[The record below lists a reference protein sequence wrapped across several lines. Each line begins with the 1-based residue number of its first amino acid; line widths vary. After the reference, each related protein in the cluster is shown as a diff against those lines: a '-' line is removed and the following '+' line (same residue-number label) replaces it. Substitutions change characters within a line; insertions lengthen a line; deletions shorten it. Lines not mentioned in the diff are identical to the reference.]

1 MSILFLKIFLS
12 TFFLTVIF
20 EKLGHTPHLLDH
32 PIKRSAHSYPIPSG
46 GGAVVVIV
54 FLVVA
59 TSLFLNDRIPVNE
72 YHALMGGS
80 LIAVLGFADD
90 VSSLSLWVRLPT
102 QFVAAFW
109 VVYSLGGVPSIDF
122 SFFQLSNSEILILL
136 GVLAL
141 IWLLNLYNFMDGA
154 DGLAGTELIF
164 VTSMSLVFAII
175 AGDNLVALISAILI
189 SSISGFPSVVILLI
203 SGLFIGRSGLGL
215 VEPLDLGQG
224 LETIVGLL
232 VCLVLFEGGLNL
244 KLPEGNIR
252 NTVLRISLIR
262 LFISLSAGIFI
273 AHWLAGLS
281 WPVAGVYSAIV
292 LATGP
297 TVVSPLVDQIKLVSP
312 LSEVLKAEGLVLE
325 PIGAVLALLLLEL
338 ILGDLHG
345 IKEVFIALMQRLGG
359 GVLIGISSGWLL
371 SEILKKIKNE
381 TSFGIELQV
390 TLGFIF
396 LVYGICEYILPES
409 GLPASVAAGFI
420 VGKREIIDKERLD
433 NLIGELA
440 QLAITVLFP
449 LLASDVSWGELSP
462 LGWGGIICVL
472 MLMIIV
478 RPISI
483 SLATM
488 GGELDVKQRVFLS
501 WLAPRGIV
509 TAAVASL
516 FSIRLE
522 QAGVLGAGRLQGLV
536 FLTILMTVGI
546 QGLTARPLANFL
558 NLIDKEI

>member
-1 MSILFLKIFLS
+1 M
-12 TFFLTVIF
+12 TP
-20 EKLGHTPHLLDH
+20 ERLGLLWG
-32 PIKRSAHSYPIPSG
+32 I
-46 GGAVVVIV
+46 
-54 FLVVA
+54 
-59 TSLFLNDRIPVNE
+59 T
-72 YHALMGGS
+72 
-80 LIAVLGFADD
+80 
-90 VSSLSLWVRLPT
+90 
-102 QFVAAFW
+102 
-109 VVYSLGGVPSIDF
+109 
-122 SFFQLSNSEILILL
+122 
-136 GVLAL
+136 
-141 IWLLNLYNFMDGA
+141 
-154 DGLAGTELIF
+154 
-164 VTSMSLVFAII
+164 VFAG
-175 AGDNLVALISAILI
+175 ACARLI
-189 SSISGFPSVVILLI
+189 SSVSGFPSVVILLI
-203 SGLFIGRSGLGL
+203 SGLFIGRSGFGL

-297 TVVSPLVDQIKLVSP
+297 TVVSPLVEQIKLVSP

-381 TSFGIELQV
+381 ASFGIELQV

>member
-1 MSILFLKIFLS
+1 M
-12 TFFLTVIF
+12 TP
-20 EKLGHTPHLLDH
+20 ERLGLLWG
-32 PIKRSAHSYPIPSG
+32 I
-46 GGAVVVIV
+46 
-54 FLVVA
+54 
-59 TSLFLNDRIPVNE
+59 T
-72 YHALMGGS
+72 
-80 LIAVLGFADD
+80 
-90 VSSLSLWVRLPT
+90 
-102 QFVAAFW
+102 
-109 VVYSLGGVPSIDF
+109 
-122 SFFQLSNSEILILL
+122 
-136 GVLAL
+136 
-141 IWLLNLYNFMDGA
+141 
-154 DGLAGTELIF
+154 
-164 VTSMSLVFAII
+164 VFAG
-175 AGDNLVALISAILI
+175 ACARLF
-189 SSISGFPSVVILLI
+189 SSFTGFPSVVILLL

-252 NTVLRISLIR
+252 NTVLKISLVR

-281 WPVAGVYSAIV
+281 WQVAGIYSAIV

-297 TVVSPLVDQIKLVSP
+297 TVVSPLVEQIKLASP
-312 LSEVLKAEGLVLE
+312 LSEVLKAEGLLLE

-338 ILGDLHG
+338 TLGDLRG
-345 IKEVFIALMQRLGG
+345 INDVFIALMQRLGG
-359 GVLIGISSGWLL
+359 GVLIGLSAGWLL

-381 TSFGIELQV
+381 ASFGIELQV

-396 LVYGICEYILPES
+396 LVYGICEYFLPES

-420 VGKREIIDKERLD
+420 VGKREVIDKERLD

-449 LLASDVSWGELSP
+449 LLAADVSWGELSP
-462 LGWGGIICVL
+462 LGWGGVVCVF
-472 MLMIIV
+472 MLMVIV

-483 SLATM
+483 WIATM
-488 GGELDVKQRVFLS
+488 GRDLNLKEKIFLS

-522 QAGVLGAGRLQGLV
+522 QAGILGAGRLQGLV

-546 QGLTARPLANFL
+546 QGLSAKPLVNRLKLGQKNNF
-558 NLIDKEI
+558 D

>member
-1 MSILFLKIFLS
+1 MTPERLGLLWGITVFAGACARLF
-12 TFFLTVIF
+12 
-20 EKLGHTPHLLDH
+20 
-32 PIKRSAHSYPIPSG
+32 
-46 GGAVVVIV
+46 
-54 FLVVA
+54 
-59 TSLFLNDRIPVNE
+59 
-72 YHALMGGS
+72 
-80 LIAVLGFADD
+80 
-90 VSSLSLWVRLPT
+90 SSLTGS
-102 QFVAAFW
+102 
-109 VVYSLGGVPSIDF
+109 
-122 SFFQLSNSEILILL
+122 
-136 GVLAL
+136 
-141 IWLLNLYNFMDGA
+141 
-154 DGLAGTELIF
+154 
-164 VTSMSLVFAII
+164 
-175 AGDNLVALISAILI
+175 
-189 SSISGFPSVVILLI
+189 PSVVILLL
-203 SGLFIGRSGLGL
+203 SGLLIGRSGLGL

-252 NTVLRISLIR
+252 NTVLKISLVR

-281 WPVAGVYSAIV
+281 WQVAGIYSAIV

-297 TVVSPLVDQIKLVSP
+297 TVVSPLVEQIKLASP
-312 LSEVLKAEGLVLE
+312 LSEVLKAEGLLLE

-338 ILGDLHG
+338 TLGDLRG
-345 IKEVFIALMQRLGG
+345 INDVFIALMQRLGG
-359 GVLIGISSGWLL
+359 GVLIGLSAGWLL

-381 TSFGIELQV
+381 ASFGIELQV

-396 LVYGICEYILPES
+396 LVYGICEYFLPES
-409 GLPASVAAGFI
+409 RLPASVAAGFV

-433 NLIGELA
+433 NLISELA

-449 LLASDVSWGELSP
+449 LLAADVSWGELSP
-462 LGWGGIICVL
+462 LGWGGVVCVF
-472 MLMIIV
+472 MLMVIV

-483 SLATM
+483 WIATM
-488 GGELDVKQRVFLS
+488 GRELNLKEKIFLA

-522 QAGVLGAGRLQGLV
+522 QAGILGAGRLQGLV

-546 QGLTARPLANFL
+546 QGLSAKPLANKL
-558 NLIDKEI
+558 ELEQKNNLD

>member
-1 MSILFLKIFLS
+1 M
-12 TFFLTVIF
+12 TP
-20 EKLGHTPHLLDH
+20 ERLGLLWG
-32 PIKRSAHSYPIPSG
+32 I
-46 GGAVVVIV
+46 
-54 FLVVA
+54 
-59 TSLFLNDRIPVNE
+59 T
-72 YHALMGGS
+72 
-80 LIAVLGFADD
+80 
-90 VSSLSLWVRLPT
+90 
-102 QFVAAFW
+102 
-109 VVYSLGGVPSIDF
+109 
-122 SFFQLSNSEILILL
+122 
-136 GVLAL
+136 
-141 IWLLNLYNFMDGA
+141 
-154 DGLAGTELIF
+154 
-164 VTSMSLVFAII
+164 VFAG
-175 AGDNLVALISAILI
+175 ACARLI
-189 SSISGFPSVVILLI
+189 SSVSGFPSVVILLI

-381 TSFGIELQV
+381 ASFGIELQV

-409 GLPASVAAGFI
+409 GLPASVASGFI

-472 MLMIIV
+472 MLMLIV

-483 SLATM
+483 ALATM
-488 GGELDVKQRVFLS
+488 GRELDIKQRVFLA

-558 NLIDKEI
+558 NLIEKKYS

>member
-1 MSILFLKIFLS
+1 MTPERLGLLWGITVFAGACARLF
-12 TFFLTVIF
+12 
-20 EKLGHTPHLLDH
+20 
-32 PIKRSAHSYPIPSG
+32 
-46 GGAVVVIV
+46 
-54 FLVVA
+54 
-59 TSLFLNDRIPVNE
+59 
-72 YHALMGGS
+72 
-80 LIAVLGFADD
+80 
-90 VSSLSLWVRLPT
+90 SSLT
-102 QFVAAFW
+102 
-109 VVYSLGGVPSIDF
+109 
-122 SFFQLSNSEILILL
+122 
-136 GVLAL
+136 
-141 IWLLNLYNFMDGA
+141 
-154 DGLAGTELIF
+154 
-164 VTSMSLVFAII
+164 
-175 AGDNLVALISAILI
+175 
-189 SSISGFPSVVILLI
+189 GFPSVVILLL
-203 SGLFIGRSGLGL
+203 SGLLIGRSGLGL

-252 NTVLRISLIR
+252 NTVLKISLVR

-281 WPVAGVYSAIV
+281 WQVAGIYSAIV

-297 TVVSPLVDQIKLVSP
+297 TVVSPLVEQIKLASP
-312 LSEVLKAEGLVLE
+312 LSEVLKAEGLLLE

-338 ILGDLHG
+338 TLGDLRG
-345 IKEVFIALMQRLGG
+345 INDVFIALMQRLGG
-359 GVLIGISSGWLL
+359 GVLIGLSAGWLL

-381 TSFGIELQV
+381 ASFGIELQV

-396 LVYGICEYILPES
+396 LVYGICEYFLPES

-420 VGKREIIDKERLD
+420 VGKREVIDKERLD

-449 LLASDVSWGELSP
+449 LLAADVSWGELSP
-462 LGWGGIICVL
+462 LGWGGVVCVF
-472 MLMIIV
+472 MLMVII

-483 SLATM
+483 WIATM
-488 GGELDVKQRVFLS
+488 GKELNLKEKIFLA

-522 QAGVLGAGRLQGLV
+522 QAGILGAGRLQGLV

-546 QGLTARPLANFL
+546 QGLSAKPLANRLELEKNNL
-558 NLIDKEI
+558 N

>member
-1 MSILFLKIFLS
+1 M
-12 TFFLTVIF
+12 TP
-20 EKLGHTPHLLDH
+20 ERLGLLWG
-32 PIKRSAHSYPIPSG
+32 I
-46 GGAVVVIV
+46 
-54 FLVVA
+54 
-59 TSLFLNDRIPVNE
+59 T
-72 YHALMGGS
+72 
-80 LIAVLGFADD
+80 
-90 VSSLSLWVRLPT
+90 
-102 QFVAAFW
+102 
-109 VVYSLGGVPSIDF
+109 
-122 SFFQLSNSEILILL
+122 
-136 GVLAL
+136 
-141 IWLLNLYNFMDGA
+141 
-154 DGLAGTELIF
+154 
-164 VTSMSLVFAII
+164 VFAG
-175 AGDNLVALISAILI
+175 ACARLF
-189 SSISGFPSVVILLI
+189 SSFTGFPSVVILLL
-203 SGLFIGRSGLGL
+203 SGLLIGRSGLGL

-252 NTVLRISLIR
+252 NTVLKISLVR

-281 WPVAGVYSAIV
+281 WQVAGIYSAIV

-297 TVVSPLVDQIKLVSP
+297 TVVSPLVEQIKLASP
-312 LSEVLKAEGLVLE
+312 LSEVLKAEGLLLE

-338 ILGDLHG
+338 TLGDLRG
-345 IKEVFIALMQRLGG
+345 INDVFIALMQRLGG
-359 GVLIGISSGWLL
+359 GVLIGLSAGWLL

-381 TSFGIELQV
+381 ASFGIELQV

-396 LVYGICEYILPES
+396 LVYGICEYFLPES

-420 VGKREIIDKERLD
+420 VGKREVIDKERLD

-449 LLASDVSWGELSP
+449 LLAADVSWGELSP
-462 LGWGGIICVL
+462 LGWGGVVCVF
-472 MLMIIV
+472 MLMVIV
-478 RPISI
+478 RPVSI
-483 SLATM
+483 WIATVGRDLNLKEKIFLA
-488 GGELDVKQRVFLS
+488 

-522 QAGVLGAGRLQGLV
+522 QAGILGAGRLQGLV

-546 QGLTARPLANFL
+546 QGLSAKPLVNRLKLGQKNNF
-558 NLIDKEI
+558 D

>member
-1 MSILFLKIFLS
+1 M
-12 TFFLTVIF
+12 TP
-20 EKLGHTPHLLDH
+20 ERLGLLWG
-32 PIKRSAHSYPIPSG
+32 I
-46 GGAVVVIV
+46 
-54 FLVVA
+54 
-59 TSLFLNDRIPVNE
+59 T
-72 YHALMGGS
+72 
-80 LIAVLGFADD
+80 
-90 VSSLSLWVRLPT
+90 
-102 QFVAAFW
+102 
-109 VVYSLGGVPSIDF
+109 
-122 SFFQLSNSEILILL
+122 
-136 GVLAL
+136 
-141 IWLLNLYNFMDGA
+141 
-154 DGLAGTELIF
+154 
-164 VTSMSLVFAII
+164 VFAG
-175 AGDNLVALISAILI
+175 ACARLF
-189 SSISGFPSVVILLI
+189 SSFTGFPSVVILLL

-252 NTVLRISLIR
+252 NTVLKISLLR

-281 WPVAGVYSAIV
+281 WQVAGIYSAIV

-297 TVVSPLVDQIKLVSP
+297 TVVSPLVEQIKLASP
-312 LSEVLKAEGLVLE
+312 LSEVLKAEGLLLE

-338 ILGDLHG
+338 TLGDLRG
-345 IKEVFIALMQRLGG
+345 INDVFIALMQRLGG
-359 GVLIGISSGWLL
+359 GVLIGLSAGWLL

-381 TSFGIELQV
+381 ASFGIELQV

-396 LVYGICEYILPES
+396 LVYGICEYFLPES

-420 VGKREIIDKERLD
+420 VGKREIIDKDRLD

-449 LLASDVSWGELSP
+449 LLAADVSWGELSP
-462 LGWGGIICVL
+462 LGWGGVVCVF
-472 MLMIIV
+472 MIMIIV
-478 RPISI
+478 RPIAI
-483 SLATM
+483 FLATM
-488 GGELDVKQRVFLS
+488 GRELNLKEKVFLA

-546 QGLTARPLANFL
+546 QGLTAKPLANRL
-558 NLIDKEI
+558 DLAQKNTRS

>member
-1 MSILFLKIFLS
+1 M
-12 TFFLTVIF
+12 TP
-20 EKLGHTPHLLDH
+20 ERLGLLWG
-32 PIKRSAHSYPIPSG
+32 I
-46 GGAVVVIV
+46 
-54 FLVVA
+54 
-59 TSLFLNDRIPVNE
+59 T
-72 YHALMGGS
+72 
-80 LIAVLGFADD
+80 
-90 VSSLSLWVRLPT
+90 
-102 QFVAAFW
+102 
-109 VVYSLGGVPSIDF
+109 
-122 SFFQLSNSEILILL
+122 
-136 GVLAL
+136 
-141 IWLLNLYNFMDGA
+141 
-154 DGLAGTELIF
+154 
-164 VTSMSLVFAII
+164 VFAG
-175 AGDNLVALISAILI
+175 ACARLI
-189 SSISGFPSVVILLI
+189 SSVSGFPSVVILLI

-381 TSFGIELQV
+381 ASFGVELQV

-483 SLATM
+483 SLATI
-488 GGELDVKQRVFLS
+488 GGELDLKQRVFLS

>member
-1 MSILFLKIFLS
+1 M
-12 TFFLTVIF
+12 TP
-20 EKLGHTPHLLDH
+20 ERLGLLWG
-32 PIKRSAHSYPIPSG
+32 I
-46 GGAVVVIV
+46 
-54 FLVVA
+54 
-59 TSLFLNDRIPVNE
+59 T
-72 YHALMGGS
+72 
-80 LIAVLGFADD
+80 
-90 VSSLSLWVRLPT
+90 
-102 QFVAAFW
+102 
-109 VVYSLGGVPSIDF
+109 
-122 SFFQLSNSEILILL
+122 
-136 GVLAL
+136 
-141 IWLLNLYNFMDGA
+141 
-154 DGLAGTELIF
+154 
-164 VTSMSLVFAII
+164 VFAG
-175 AGDNLVALISAILI
+175 ACARLF
-189 SSISGFPSVVILLI
+189 SSFTGFPSVVILLL

-252 NTVLRISLIR
+252 NTVLKISLVR

-281 WPVAGVYSAIV
+281 WQVAGIYSAIV

-297 TVVSPLVDQIKLVSP
+297 TVVSPLVEQIKLASP
-312 LSEVLKAEGLVLE
+312 LSEVLKAEGLLLE

-338 ILGDLHG
+338 TLGDLRG
-345 IKEVFIALMQRLGG
+345 INDVFIALMQRLGG
-359 GVLIGISSGWLL
+359 GVLIGLSAGWLL

-381 TSFGIELQV
+381 ASFGIELQV

-396 LVYGICEYILPES
+396 LVYGICEYFLPES

-420 VGKREIIDKERLD
+420 VGKREVIDKERLD

-449 LLASDVSWGELSP
+449 LLAADVSWGELSP
-462 LGWGGIICVL
+462 LGWGGVVCVF
-472 MLMIIV
+472 MLMVIV

-483 SLATM
+483 WIATIGRELNLKEKIFLA
-488 GGELDVKQRVFLS
+488 

-522 QAGVLGAGRLQGLV
+522 QAGILGAGRLQGLV

-546 QGLTARPLANFL
+546 QGLSAKPLANRL
-558 NLIDKEI
+558 ELGQKNNLD

>member
-1 MSILFLKIFLS
+1 M
-12 TFFLTVIF
+12 TP
-20 EKLGHTPHLLDH
+20 ERLGLLWG
-32 PIKRSAHSYPIPSG
+32 I
-46 GGAVVVIV
+46 
-54 FLVVA
+54 
-59 TSLFLNDRIPVNE
+59 T
-72 YHALMGGS
+72 
-80 LIAVLGFADD
+80 
-90 VSSLSLWVRLPT
+90 
-102 QFVAAFW
+102 
-109 VVYSLGGVPSIDF
+109 
-122 SFFQLSNSEILILL
+122 
-136 GVLAL
+136 
-141 IWLLNLYNFMDGA
+141 
-154 DGLAGTELIF
+154 
-164 VTSMSLVFAII
+164 VFAG
-175 AGDNLVALISAILI
+175 ACARLF
-189 SSISGFPSVVILLI
+189 SSFTGFPSVVILLL

-252 NTVLRISLIR
+252 NTVLKISLVR

-281 WPVAGVYSAIV
+281 WQVAGIYSAIV

-297 TVVSPLVDQIKLVSP
+297 TVVSPLVEQIKLTSP
-312 LSEVLKAEGLVLE
+312 LSEVLKAEGLLLE

-338 ILGDLHG
+338 TLGDLRG
-345 IKEVFIALMQRLGG
+345 INDVFIALMQRLGG
-359 GVLIGISSGWLL
+359 GVLIGLSAGWLL

-381 TSFGIELQV
+381 ASFGIELQV

-396 LVYGICEYILPES
+396 LVYGICEYFLPES

-420 VGKREIIDKERLD
+420 VGKREVIDKERLD

-449 LLASDVSWGELSP
+449 LLAADVSWGELSP
-462 LGWGGIICVL
+462 LGWGGVVCVF
-472 MLMIIV
+472 MIMIIV
-478 RPISI
+478 RPIAI
-483 SLATM
+483 FLATM
-488 GGELDVKQRVFLS
+488 GRELNLKEKVFLA

-522 QAGVLGAGRLQGLV
+522 QAGILGAGRLQGLV

-546 QGLTARPLANFL
+546 QGLTAKPLANRL
-558 NLIDKEI
+558 ELDQKDLD

>member
-1 MSILFLKIFLS
+1 MTPERLGLLWGI
-12 TFFLTVIF
+12 TVF
-20 EKLGHTPHLLDH
+20 
-32 PIKRSAHSYPIPSG
+32 SG
-46 GGAVVVIV
+46 A
-54 FLVVA
+54 
-59 TSLFLNDRIPVNE
+59 
-72 YHALMGGS
+72 
-80 LIAVLGFADD
+80 FA
-90 VSSLSLWVRLPT
+90 R
-102 QFVAAFW
+102 
-109 VVYSLGGVPSIDF
+109 
-122 SFFQLSNSEILILL
+122 
-136 GVLAL
+136 
-141 IWLLNLYNFMDGA
+141 
-154 DGLAGTELIF
+154 
-164 VTSMSLVFAII
+164 
-175 AGDNLVALISAILI
+175 LI
-189 SSISGFPSVVILLI
+189 SSISGFPSVVILLL

-215 VEPLDLGQG
+215 VEPLDLGEG

-252 NTVLRISLIR
+252 NTVLKISLIR
-262 LFISLSAGIFI
+262 LLISLSAGIII

-281 WPVAGVYSAIV
+281 WQVAGVYSAIV

-297 TVVSPLVDQIKLVSP
+297 TVVSPLVEQIQLSSP

-325 PIGAVLALLLLEL
+325 PIGAVLALLLLEF

-345 IKEVFIALMQRLGG
+345 IQEVFIALMQRLGG
-359 GVLIGISSGWLL
+359 GILIGLSSGWLL

-381 TSFGIELQV
+381 ASFGIELQV

-396 LVYGICEYILPES
+396 LVYGICEYFLPES
-409 GLPASVAAGFI
+409 GLPASVASGFI
-420 VGKREIIDKERLD
+420 VGKREIIDKEKLD

-462 LGWGGIICVL
+462 LGWGGLVCVL
-472 MLMIIV
+472 MMMVIL

-483 SLATM
+483 SIATIGKDLALN
-488 GGELDVKQRVFLS
+488 EKILLA

-546 QGLTARPLANFL
+546 QGLTARPLANYFGL
-558 NLIDKEI
+558 TENKI

>member
-1 MSILFLKIFLS
+1 MTPERLGLLWGITVFAGACARLF
-12 TFFLTVIF
+12 
-20 EKLGHTPHLLDH
+20 
-32 PIKRSAHSYPIPSG
+32 
-46 GGAVVVIV
+46 
-54 FLVVA
+54 
-59 TSLFLNDRIPVNE
+59 
-72 YHALMGGS
+72 
-80 LIAVLGFADD
+80 
-90 VSSLSLWVRLPT
+90 SSLT
-102 QFVAAFW
+102 
-109 VVYSLGGVPSIDF
+109 
-122 SFFQLSNSEILILL
+122 
-136 GVLAL
+136 
-141 IWLLNLYNFMDGA
+141 
-154 DGLAGTELIF
+154 
-164 VTSMSLVFAII
+164 
-175 AGDNLVALISAILI
+175 
-189 SSISGFPSVVILLI
+189 GFPSVVILLL
-203 SGLFIGRSGLGL
+203 SGLLIGRSGLGL

-252 NTVLRISLIR
+252 NTVLKISLVR

-281 WPVAGVYSAIV
+281 WQVAGIYSAIV

-297 TVVSPLVDQIKLVSP
+297 TVVSPLVEQIKLSSP
-312 LSEVLKAEGLVLE
+312 LSEVLKAEGLLLE

-338 ILGDLHG
+338 TLGDLRG
-345 IKEVFIALMQRLGG
+345 INDVFIALMQRLGG
-359 GVLIGISSGWLL
+359 GVLIGLSSGWLL

-381 TSFGIELQV
+381 ASFGVELQV

-396 LVYGICEYILPES
+396 LVYGTCEYFLPES

-420 VGKREIIDKERLD
+420 VGKREVIDKERLD

-449 LLASDVSWGELSP
+449 LLAADVSWGELSP
-462 LGWGGIICVL
+462 LGWGGVVCVFIL
-472 MLMIIV
+472 MVIV

-483 SLATM
+483 WIATM
-488 GGELDVKQRVFLS
+488 GRELNLKEKIFLA

-522 QAGVLGAGRLQGLV
+522 QAGILGAGRLQGLV

-546 QGLTARPLANFL
+546 QGLSAKPLANRL
-558 NLIDKEI
+558 ELDQKNNLD

>member
-1 MSILFLKIFLS
+1 M
-12 TFFLTVIF
+12 TP
-20 EKLGHTPHLLDH
+20 ERLGLLWG
-32 PIKRSAHSYPIPSG
+32 I
-46 GGAVVVIV
+46 
-54 FLVVA
+54 
-59 TSLFLNDRIPVNE
+59 T
-72 YHALMGGS
+72 
-80 LIAVLGFADD
+80 
-90 VSSLSLWVRLPT
+90 
-102 QFVAAFW
+102 
-109 VVYSLGGVPSIDF
+109 
-122 SFFQLSNSEILILL
+122 
-136 GVLAL
+136 
-141 IWLLNLYNFMDGA
+141 
-154 DGLAGTELIF
+154 
-164 VTSMSLVFAII
+164 VFAG
-175 AGDNLVALISAILI
+175 ACARLF
-189 SSISGFPSVVILLI
+189 SSFTGFPSVVILLL
-203 SGLFIGRSGLGL
+203 SGLLIGRSGLGL

-252 NTVLRISLIR
+252 NTVLKISLVR

-281 WPVAGVYSAIV
+281 WQVAGIYSAIV

-297 TVVSPLVDQIKLVSP
+297 TVVSPLVEQIKLTSP
-312 LSEVLKAEGLVLE
+312 LSEVLKAEGLLLE

-338 ILGDLHG
+338 TLGDLRG
-345 IKEVFIALMQRLGG
+345 INDVFIALMQRLGG
-359 GVLIGISSGWLL
+359 GVLIGLSAGWFL

-381 TSFGIELQV
+381 ASFGIELQV

-396 LVYGICEYILPES
+396 LVYGICEYFLPES

-420 VGKREIIDKERLD
+420 VGKREVIDKERLD

-449 LLASDVSWGELSP
+449 LLAADVSWGELSP
-462 LGWGGIICVL
+462 LGWGGVVCVF
-472 MLMIIV
+472 MLMVIV

-483 SLATM
+483 WIATM
-488 GGELDVKQRVFLS
+488 GRDLNLKEKIFLA

-522 QAGVLGAGRLQGLV
+522 QAGILGAGRLQGLV

-546 QGLTARPLANFL
+546 QGLSAKPLVNRLKLGQKNNF
-558 NLIDKEI
+558 D

>member
-1 MSILFLKIFLS
+1 M
-12 TFFLTVIF
+12 TP
-20 EKLGHTPHLLDH
+20 ERLGLLWG
-32 PIKRSAHSYPIPSG
+32 I
-46 GGAVVVIV
+46 
-54 FLVVA
+54 
-59 TSLFLNDRIPVNE
+59 T
-72 YHALMGGS
+72 
-80 LIAVLGFADD
+80 
-90 VSSLSLWVRLPT
+90 
-102 QFVAAFW
+102 
-109 VVYSLGGVPSIDF
+109 
-122 SFFQLSNSEILILL
+122 
-136 GVLAL
+136 
-141 IWLLNLYNFMDGA
+141 
-154 DGLAGTELIF
+154 
-164 VTSMSLVFAII
+164 VFAG
-175 AGDNLVALISAILI
+175 ACARLF
-189 SSISGFPSVVILLI
+189 SSFTGFPSVVILLL
-203 SGLFIGRSGLGL
+203 SGLFVGRSGLGL

-252 NTVLRISLIR
+252 NTVLKISLIR

-281 WPVAGVYSAIV
+281 WQVSGIYSAIV

-297 TVVSPLVDQIKLVSP
+297 TVVSPLVEQIRLVSP
-312 LSEVLKAEGLVLE
+312 LSDVLKAEGLLLE

-338 ILGDLHG
+338 TLGDLHG
-345 IKEVFIALMQRLGG
+345 INDVFIALMQRLGG
-359 GVLIGISSGWLL
+359 GVLIGLSSGWLL

-381 TSFGIELQV
+381 ASFGIELQV

-396 LVYGICEYILPES
+396 LVYGICEYFLPES
-409 GLPASVAAGFI
+409 GLPASVASGFI
-420 VGKREIIDKERLD
+420 VGKREVIDKERLD

-449 LLASDVSWGELSP
+449 LLAADVSWGELSP
-462 LGWGGIICVL
+462 LGWGGVVCVF
-472 MLMIIV
+472 MIMVIV

-483 SLATM
+483 WIATM
-488 GGELDVKQRVFLS
+488 GRGLELKEKVFLA

-522 QAGVLGAGRLQGLV
+522 QAGILGAGRLQGLV

-546 QGLTARPLANFL
+546 QGLTARPLANQL
-558 NLIDKEI
+558 QLIQKEINS

>member
-1 MSILFLKIFLS
+1 M
-12 TFFLTVIF
+12 TP
-20 EKLGHTPHLLDH
+20 ERLGLLWG
-32 PIKRSAHSYPIPSG
+32 I
-46 GGAVVVIV
+46 
-54 FLVVA
+54 
-59 TSLFLNDRIPVNE
+59 T
-72 YHALMGGS
+72 
-80 LIAVLGFADD
+80 
-90 VSSLSLWVRLPT
+90 
-102 QFVAAFW
+102 
-109 VVYSLGGVPSIDF
+109 
-122 SFFQLSNSEILILL
+122 
-136 GVLAL
+136 
-141 IWLLNLYNFMDGA
+141 
-154 DGLAGTELIF
+154 
-164 VTSMSLVFAII
+164 VFAG
-175 AGDNLVALISAILI
+175 ACARLF
-189 SSISGFPSVVILLI
+189 SSFTGFPSVVILLL

-244 KLPEGNIR
+244 KLPEGNVR
-252 NTVLRISLIR
+252 NTVLKISLIR

-273 AHWLAGLS
+273 AHWFAGLS
-281 WPVAGVYSAIV
+281 WQIAGIYSAIV

-297 TVVSPLVDQIKLVSP
+297 TVVSPLVEQIKLASP
-312 LSEVLKAEGLVLE
+312 LSVVLKAEGLLLE

-338 ILGDLHG
+338 TLGDLRG
-345 IKEVFIALMQRLGG
+345 IKDVFIALMQRLGG
-359 GVLIGISSGWLL
+359 GVLIGLSSGWLL

-381 TSFGIELQV
+381 ASFGIELQV

-396 LVYGICEYILPES
+396 LVYGTCEYFLPES

-420 VGKREIIDKERLD
+420 VGKREVIDKERLD

-449 LLASDVSWGELSP
+449 LLAADVSWGELSP
-462 LGWGGIICVL
+462 LGWGGIVCVL
-472 MLMIIV
+472 MMMIIV

-483 SLATM
+483 WIATL
-488 GGELDVKQRVFLS
+488 GRELEFKEKVFLA

-522 QAGVLGAGRLQGLV
+522 QAGILGAGRLQGLV

-546 QGLTARPLANFL
+546 QGLTAKPLANRLELSQEKSKF
-558 NLIDKEI
+558 I

>member
-1 MSILFLKIFLS
+1 MTPERLGLLWGITVFAGACARLF
-12 TFFLTVIF
+12 
-20 EKLGHTPHLLDH
+20 
-32 PIKRSAHSYPIPSG
+32 
-46 GGAVVVIV
+46 
-54 FLVVA
+54 
-59 TSLFLNDRIPVNE
+59 
-72 YHALMGGS
+72 
-80 LIAVLGFADD
+80 
-90 VSSLSLWVRLPT
+90 SSLT
-102 QFVAAFW
+102 
-109 VVYSLGGVPSIDF
+109 
-122 SFFQLSNSEILILL
+122 
-136 GVLAL
+136 
-141 IWLLNLYNFMDGA
+141 
-154 DGLAGTELIF
+154 
-164 VTSMSLVFAII
+164 
-175 AGDNLVALISAILI
+175 
-189 SSISGFPSVVILLI
+189 GFPSVVILLL
-203 SGLFIGRSGLGL
+203 SGLLIGRSGLGL

-252 NTVLRISLIR
+252 NTVLKISLVR

-281 WPVAGVYSAIV
+281 WQVAGIYSAIV

-297 TVVSPLVDQIKLVSP
+297 TVVSPLVEQIKLASP
-312 LSEVLKAEGLVLE
+312 LSEVLKAEGLLLE

-338 ILGDLHG
+338 TLGDLRG
-345 IKEVFIALMQRLGG
+345 INDVFLALMQRLGG
-359 GVLIGISSGWLL
+359 GVLIGLSAGWLL

-381 TSFGIELQV
+381 ASFGIELQV

-396 LVYGICEYILPES
+396 LVYGICEYFLPES

-420 VGKREIIDKERLD
+420 VGKREVIDKERLD

-449 LLASDVSWGELSP
+449 LLAADVSWGELSP
-462 LGWGGIICVL
+462 LGWGGVVCVF
-472 MLMIIV
+472 MLMVIV

-483 SLATM
+483 WIATM
-488 GGELDVKQRVFLS
+488 GRDLNLKEKIFLA

-522 QAGVLGAGRLQGLV
+522 QAGILGAGRLQGLV

-546 QGLTARPLANFL
+546 QGLSAKPLVNKL
-558 NLIDKEI
+558 KLGQKK

>member
-1 MSILFLKIFLS
+1 M
-12 TFFLTVIF
+12 TP
-20 EKLGHTPHLLDH
+20 ERLGLLWG
-32 PIKRSAHSYPIPSG
+32 I
-46 GGAVVVIV
+46 
-54 FLVVA
+54 
-59 TSLFLNDRIPVNE
+59 T
-72 YHALMGGS
+72 
-80 LIAVLGFADD
+80 
-90 VSSLSLWVRLPT
+90 
-102 QFVAAFW
+102 
-109 VVYSLGGVPSIDF
+109 
-122 SFFQLSNSEILILL
+122 
-136 GVLAL
+136 
-141 IWLLNLYNFMDGA
+141 
-154 DGLAGTELIF
+154 
-164 VTSMSLVFAII
+164 VFAG
-175 AGDNLVALISAILI
+175 ACARLF
-189 SSISGFPSVVILLI
+189 SSFTGFPSVVILLL
-203 SGLFIGRSGLGL
+203 SGLFIGRSGVGL

-252 NTVLRISLIR
+252 NTVLKISLVR

-281 WPVAGVYSAIV
+281 WQVAGIYSAIV

-297 TVVSPLVDQIKLVSP
+297 TVVSPLVEQIKLASP
-312 LSEVLKAEGLVLE
+312 LSEVLKAEGLLLE

-338 ILGDLHG
+338 TLGDLRG
-345 IKEVFIALMQRLGG
+345 INDVFIALMQRLGG
-359 GVLIGISSGWLL
+359 GVLIGLSAGWLL

-381 TSFGIELQV
+381 ASFGIELQV

-396 LVYGICEYILPES
+396 LVYGICEYFLPES

-420 VGKREIIDKERLD
+420 VGKREVIDKERLD

-449 LLASDVSWGELSP
+449 LLAADVSWGELSP
-462 LGWGGIICVL
+462 LGWGGVVCVF
-472 MLMIIV
+472 MLMVIV

-483 SLATM
+483 WIATM
-488 GGELDVKQRVFLS
+488 GRDLNLKEKIFLA

-522 QAGVLGAGRLQGLV
+522 QAGILGAGRLQGLV

-546 QGLTARPLANFL
+546 QGLSAKPLANKL
-558 NLIDKEI
+558 ELEQKNTLD

>member
-1 MSILFLKIFLS
+1 MTPERLGLLWGI
-12 TFFLTVIF
+12 TVF
-20 EKLGHTPHLLDH
+20 
-32 PIKRSAHSYPIPSG
+32 SG
-46 GGAVVVIV
+46 A
-54 FLVVA
+54 
-59 TSLFLNDRIPVNE
+59 
-72 YHALMGGS
+72 
-80 LIAVLGFADD
+80 FA
-90 VSSLSLWVRLPT
+90 R
-102 QFVAAFW
+102 
-109 VVYSLGGVPSIDF
+109 
-122 SFFQLSNSEILILL
+122 
-136 GVLAL
+136 
-141 IWLLNLYNFMDGA
+141 
-154 DGLAGTELIF
+154 
-164 VTSMSLVFAII
+164 
-175 AGDNLVALISAILI
+175 LI
-189 SSISGFPSVVILLI
+189 SSISGFPSVVILLL

-215 VEPLDLGQG
+215 VEPLDLGEG

-252 NTVLRISLIR
+252 NTVLKISLIR
-262 LFISLSAGIFI
+262 LLISLSAGIII

-281 WPVAGVYSAIV
+281 WQVAGVYSAIV

-297 TVVSPLVDQIKLVSP
+297 TVVSPLVEQIKLSSP

-325 PIGAVLALLLLEL
+325 PIGAVLALLLLEF

-345 IKEVFIALMQRLGG
+345 IQEVFIALMQRLGG
-359 GVLIGISSGWLL
+359 GILIGLSSGWLL

-381 TSFGIELQV
+381 ASFGIELQV

-396 LVYGICEYILPES
+396 LVYGICEYFLPES
-409 GLPASVAAGFI
+409 GLPASVASGFI
-420 VGKREIIDKERLD
+420 VGKREIIDKEKLD

-462 LGWGGIICVL
+462 LGWGGLVCVF
-472 MLMIIV
+472 MMMVIV
-478 RPISI
+478 RPMSISI
-483 SLATM
+483 ATIGRDLELKEKIFLA
-488 GGELDVKQRVFLS
+488 

-546 QGLTARPLANFL
+546 QGLTARPVANFL
-558 NLIDKEI
+558 GLTEKKI

>member
-1 MSILFLKIFLS
+1 M
-12 TFFLTVIF
+12 TP
-20 EKLGHTPHLLDH
+20 ERLGLLWG
-32 PIKRSAHSYPIPSG
+32 I
-46 GGAVVVIV
+46 
-54 FLVVA
+54 
-59 TSLFLNDRIPVNE
+59 T
-72 YHALMGGS
+72 
-80 LIAVLGFADD
+80 
-90 VSSLSLWVRLPT
+90 
-102 QFVAAFW
+102 
-109 VVYSLGGVPSIDF
+109 
-122 SFFQLSNSEILILL
+122 
-136 GVLAL
+136 
-141 IWLLNLYNFMDGA
+141 
-154 DGLAGTELIF
+154 
-164 VTSMSLVFAII
+164 VFAG
-175 AGDNLVALISAILI
+175 ACARLF
-189 SSISGFPSVVILLI
+189 SSFTGFPSVVILLL
-203 SGLFIGRSGLGL
+203 SGLLIGRSGLGL

-252 NTVLRISLIR
+252 NTVLKISLVR

-281 WPVAGVYSAIV
+281 WQVAGIYSAIV

-297 TVVSPLVDQIKLVSP
+297 TVVSPLVEQIKLASP
-312 LSEVLKAEGLVLE
+312 LSEVLKAEGLLLE

-338 ILGDLHG
+338 TLGDLRG
-345 IKEVFIALMQRLGG
+345 INDVFIALMQRLGG
-359 GVLIGISSGWLL
+359 GVLIGLSAGWLL

-381 TSFGIELQV
+381 ASFGIELQV

-396 LVYGICEYILPES
+396 LVYGICEYFLPES

-420 VGKREIIDKERLD
+420 VGKREVIDKERLD

-449 LLASDVSWGELSP
+449 LLAADVSWGELSP
-462 LGWGGIICVL
+462 LGWGGVVCVF
-472 MLMIIV
+472 MLMVIV

-483 SLATM
+483 WIATM
-488 GGELDVKQRVFLS
+488 GRDLNLKEKIFLS

-522 QAGVLGAGRLQGLV
+522 QAGILGAGRLQGLV

-546 QGLTARPLANFL
+546 QGLSAKPLVNRLELGQKNNF
-558 NLIDKEI
+558 D

>member
-1 MSILFLKIFLS
+1 M
-12 TFFLTVIF
+12 TP
-20 EKLGHTPHLLDH
+20 ERLGLLWG
-32 PIKRSAHSYPIPSG
+32 I
-46 GGAVVVIV
+46 
-54 FLVVA
+54 
-59 TSLFLNDRIPVNE
+59 T
-72 YHALMGGS
+72 
-80 LIAVLGFADD
+80 
-90 VSSLSLWVRLPT
+90 
-102 QFVAAFW
+102 
-109 VVYSLGGVPSIDF
+109 
-122 SFFQLSNSEILILL
+122 
-136 GVLAL
+136 
-141 IWLLNLYNFMDGA
+141 
-154 DGLAGTELIF
+154 
-164 VTSMSLVFAII
+164 VFAG
-175 AGDNLVALISAILI
+175 ACARLF
-189 SSISGFPSVVILLI
+189 SSFTGFPSVVILLL

-252 NTVLRISLIR
+252 NTVLKISLVR

-273 AHWLAGLS
+273 AHWRAGLS
-281 WPVAGVYSAIV
+281 WQVAGIYSAIV

-297 TVVSPLVDQIKLVSP
+297 TVVSPLVEQIKLASP
-312 LSEVLKAEGLVLE
+312 LSEVLKAEGLLLE

-338 ILGDLHG
+338 TLGDLRG
-345 IKEVFIALMQRLGG
+345 INDVFIALMQRLGG
-359 GVLIGISSGWLL
+359 GVLIGLSAGWLL

-381 TSFGIELQV
+381 ASFGIELQV

-396 LVYGICEYILPES
+396 LVYGICEYFLPES

-420 VGKREIIDKERLD
+420 VGKREVIDKKRLD

-449 LLASDVSWGELSP
+449 LLAADVSWGELSP
-462 LGWGGIICVL
+462 LGWGGVVCVF
-472 MLMIIV
+472 MLMVII

-483 SLATM
+483 WIATM
-488 GGELDVKQRVFLS
+488 GRELNLKEKVFLA

-522 QAGVLGAGRLQGLV
+522 QAGILGAGRLQGLV

-546 QGLTARPLANFL
+546 QGLSAKPLANRL
-558 NLIDKEI
+558 ELGQKNNLD

>member
-1 MSILFLKIFLS
+1 M
-12 TFFLTVIF
+12 TP
-20 EKLGHTPHLLDH
+20 ERLGLLWG
-32 PIKRSAHSYPIPSG
+32 I
-46 GGAVVVIV
+46 
-54 FLVVA
+54 
-59 TSLFLNDRIPVNE
+59 T
-72 YHALMGGS
+72 
-80 LIAVLGFADD
+80 
-90 VSSLSLWVRLPT
+90 
-102 QFVAAFW
+102 
-109 VVYSLGGVPSIDF
+109 
-122 SFFQLSNSEILILL
+122 
-136 GVLAL
+136 
-141 IWLLNLYNFMDGA
+141 
-154 DGLAGTELIF
+154 
-164 VTSMSLVFAII
+164 VFAG
-175 AGDNLVALISAILI
+175 AGARLF
-189 SSISGFPSVVILLI
+189 SSFTGFPSVVVLLL

-232 VCLVLFEGGLNL
+232 VSLVLFEGGLNL

-252 NTVLRISLIR
+252 NTVLKISLVR
-262 LFISLSAGIFI
+262 LFFSLSAGIFV

-281 WPVAGVYSAIV
+281 WQVAGIYSAIV

-297 TVVSPLVDQIKLVSP
+297 TVVSPLVEQIKLASP
-312 LSEVLKAEGLVLE
+312 LSEVLKAEGLLLE

-338 ILGDLHG
+338 TLGDLRG
-345 IKEVFIALMQRLGG
+345 INDVFIALMQRLGG
-359 GVLIGISSGWLL
+359 GVLIGLSTGWLL

-381 TSFGIELQV
+381 ASFGIELQV

-396 LVYGICEYILPES
+396 LVYGICEYFLPES

-420 VGKREIIDKERLD
+420 VGKREVIDKERLD

-449 LLASDVSWGELSP
+449 LLAADVSWGELSP
-462 LGWGGIICVL
+462 LGWGGVLCVF
-472 MLMIIV
+472 MLMVIV

-483 SLATM
+483 WIATM
-488 GGELDVKQRVFLS
+488 GRELNVKEKIFLG

-522 QAGVLGAGRLQGLV
+522 QAGILGAGRLQGLV

-546 QGLTARPLANFL
+546 QGLSAKPLANRL
-558 NLIDKEI
+558 ELDQKNNLD

>member
-1 MSILFLKIFLS
+1 M
-12 TFFLTVIF
+12 TP
-20 EKLGHTPHLLDH
+20 ERLGLLWG
-32 PIKRSAHSYPIPSG
+32 I
-46 GGAVVVIV
+46 
-54 FLVVA
+54 
-59 TSLFLNDRIPVNE
+59 T
-72 YHALMGGS
+72 
-80 LIAVLGFADD
+80 
-90 VSSLSLWVRLPT
+90 
-102 QFVAAFW
+102 
-109 VVYSLGGVPSIDF
+109 
-122 SFFQLSNSEILILL
+122 
-136 GVLAL
+136 
-141 IWLLNLYNFMDGA
+141 
-154 DGLAGTELIF
+154 
-164 VTSMSLVFAII
+164 VFAG
-175 AGDNLVALISAILI
+175 ACARLM
-189 SSISGFPSVVILLI
+189 SSVSGFPSVVILLI
-203 SGLFIGRSGLGL
+203 SGLFIGRSGFGL

-297 TVVSPLVDQIKLVSP
+297 TVVSPLLDQIKLVSP

-381 TSFGIELQV
+381 ASFGIELQV

-440 QLAITVLFP
+440 QLSITVLFP

-546 QGLTARPLANFL
+546 QGLTAKPLANFL

>member
-1 MSILFLKIFLS
+1 M
-12 TFFLTVIF
+12 TP
-20 EKLGHTPHLLDH
+20 ERLGLLWG
-32 PIKRSAHSYPIPSG
+32 I
-46 GGAVVVIV
+46 
-54 FLVVA
+54 
-59 TSLFLNDRIPVNE
+59 T
-72 YHALMGGS
+72 
-80 LIAVLGFADD
+80 
-90 VSSLSLWVRLPT
+90 
-102 QFVAAFW
+102 
-109 VVYSLGGVPSIDF
+109 
-122 SFFQLSNSEILILL
+122 
-136 GVLAL
+136 
-141 IWLLNLYNFMDGA
+141 
-154 DGLAGTELIF
+154 
-164 VTSMSLVFAII
+164 VFAG
-175 AGDNLVALISAILI
+175 ACARLI
-189 SSISGFPSVVILLI
+189 SSVSGFPSVVILLI

-381 TSFGIELQV
+381 ASFGIELQV

-440 QLAITVLFP
+440 QLSITVLFP

-462 LGWGGIICVL
+462 LGWGGVICVL

-488 GGELDVKQRVFLS
+488 GGEIDVKQRVFLS

-558 NLIDKEI
+558 NLIEKEI

>member
-1 MSILFLKIFLS
+1 MTPERLGLLWGITVFAGACARLF
-12 TFFLTVIF
+12 
-20 EKLGHTPHLLDH
+20 
-32 PIKRSAHSYPIPSG
+32 
-46 GGAVVVIV
+46 
-54 FLVVA
+54 
-59 TSLFLNDRIPVNE
+59 
-72 YHALMGGS
+72 
-80 LIAVLGFADD
+80 
-90 VSSLSLWVRLPT
+90 SSLT
-102 QFVAAFW
+102 
-109 VVYSLGGVPSIDF
+109 
-122 SFFQLSNSEILILL
+122 
-136 GVLAL
+136 
-141 IWLLNLYNFMDGA
+141 
-154 DGLAGTELIF
+154 
-164 VTSMSLVFAII
+164 
-175 AGDNLVALISAILI
+175 
-189 SSISGFPSVVILLI
+189 GFPSVVILLL
-203 SGLFIGRSGLGL
+203 SGLLIGRSGLGL

-252 NTVLRISLIR
+252 NTVLKISLVR

-281 WPVAGVYSAIV
+281 WQVAGIYSAIV

-297 TVVSPLVDQIKLVSP
+297 TVVSPLVEQIKLASP
-312 LSEVLKAEGLVLE
+312 LSEVLKAEGLLLE

-338 ILGDLHG
+338 TLGDLRG
-345 IKEVFIALMQRLGG
+345 INDVFIALMQRLGG
-359 GVLIGISSGWLL
+359 GVLIGLSAGWLL

-381 TSFGIELQV
+381 ASFGIELQV

-396 LVYGICEYILPES
+396 LVYGICEYFLPES
-409 GLPASVAAGFI
+409 GLPASVASGFI
-420 VGKREIIDKERLD
+420 VGKREVIDKERLD

-449 LLASDVSWGELSP
+449 LLAADVSWGELSP
-462 LGWGGIICVL
+462 LGWGGVVCVF
-472 MLMIIV
+472 MLMVIV

-483 SLATM
+483 WIATM
-488 GGELDVKQRVFLS
+488 GRELNFKEKIFLA

-522 QAGVLGAGRLQGLV
+522 QAGILGAGRLQGLV

-546 QGLTARPLANFL
+546 QGLSAKPLANRL
-558 NLIDKEI
+558 ELEQKK

>member
-1 MSILFLKIFLS
+1 M
-12 TFFLTVIF
+12 TP
-20 EKLGHTPHLLDH
+20 ERLGLLWG
-32 PIKRSAHSYPIPSG
+32 I
-46 GGAVVVIV
+46 
-54 FLVVA
+54 
-59 TSLFLNDRIPVNE
+59 T
-72 YHALMGGS
+72 
-80 LIAVLGFADD
+80 
-90 VSSLSLWVRLPT
+90 
-102 QFVAAFW
+102 
-109 VVYSLGGVPSIDF
+109 
-122 SFFQLSNSEILILL
+122 
-136 GVLAL
+136 
-141 IWLLNLYNFMDGA
+141 
-154 DGLAGTELIF
+154 
-164 VTSMSLVFAII
+164 VFAG
-175 AGDNLVALISAILI
+175 ACARLF
-189 SSISGFPSVVILLI
+189 SSFTGFPSVVILLL

-252 NTVLRISLIR
+252 NTVLKISLVR

-281 WPVAGVYSAIV
+281 WQVAGIYSAIV

-297 TVVSPLVDQIKLVSP
+297 TVVSPLVEQIKLASP
-312 LSEVLKAEGLVLE
+312 LSEVLKAEGLLLE

-338 ILGDLHG
+338 TLGDLRG
-345 IKEVFIALMQRLGG
+345 INDVFIALMQRLGG
-359 GVLIGISSGWLL
+359 GVLIGLSAGWLL

-381 TSFGIELQV
+381 ASFGIELQV

-396 LVYGICEYILPES
+396 LVYGICEYFLPES

-420 VGKREIIDKERLD
+420 VGKREVIDKERLD

-449 LLASDVSWGELSP
+449 LLAADVSWGELSP
-462 LGWGGIICVL
+462 LGWGGVVCVF
-472 MLMIIV
+472 MLMVIV

-483 SLATM
+483 WIATM
-488 GGELDVKQRVFLS
+488 GRELNLKEKIFLA

-522 QAGVLGAGRLQGLV
+522 QAGILGAGRLQGLV

-546 QGLTARPLANFL
+546 QGLSAKPLANRL
-558 NLIDKEI
+558 ELGKKNNLD

>member
-1 MSILFLKIFLS
+1 M
-12 TFFLTVIF
+12 TP
-20 EKLGHTPHLLDH
+20 ERLGLLWG
-32 PIKRSAHSYPIPSG
+32 I
-46 GGAVVVIV
+46 
-54 FLVVA
+54 
-59 TSLFLNDRIPVNE
+59 T
-72 YHALMGGS
+72 
-80 LIAVLGFADD
+80 
-90 VSSLSLWVRLPT
+90 
-102 QFVAAFW
+102 
-109 VVYSLGGVPSIDF
+109 
-122 SFFQLSNSEILILL
+122 
-136 GVLAL
+136 
-141 IWLLNLYNFMDGA
+141 
-154 DGLAGTELIF
+154 
-164 VTSMSLVFAII
+164 VFAG
-175 AGDNLVALISAILI
+175 ACARLF
-189 SSISGFPSVVILLI
+189 SSFTGFPSVVILLL

-252 NTVLRISLIR
+252 NTVLKISLVR

-281 WPVAGVYSAIV
+281 WQVAGIYSAIV

-297 TVVSPLVDQIKLVSP
+297 TVVSPLVEQIKLASP
-312 LSEVLKAEGLVLE
+312 LSEVLKAEGLLLE

-338 ILGDLHG
+338 TLGDLRG
-345 IKEVFIALMQRLGG
+345 INDVFIALMQRLGG
-359 GVLIGISSGWLL
+359 GVLIGLSAGWLL

-381 TSFGIELQV
+381 ASFGIELQV

-396 LVYGICEYILPES
+396 LVYGICEYFLPES

-420 VGKREIIDKERLD
+420 VGKREVIDKERLD

-449 LLASDVSWGELSP
+449 LLAADVSWGELSP
-462 LGWGGIICVL
+462 LGWGGVVCVF
-472 MLMIIV
+472 MLMVIV

-483 SLATM
+483 WIATM
-488 GGELDVKQRVFLS
+488 GRDLNLKEKIFLA

-522 QAGVLGAGRLQGLV
+522 QAGILGAGRLQGLV

-546 QGLTARPLANFL
+546 QGLSAKPLVNRL
-558 NLIDKEI
+558 ELGQKNNLA

>member
-1 MSILFLKIFLS
+1 M
-12 TFFLTVIF
+12 TP
-20 EKLGHTPHLLDH
+20 ERLGLLWG
-32 PIKRSAHSYPIPSG
+32 I
-46 GGAVVVIV
+46 
-54 FLVVA
+54 
-59 TSLFLNDRIPVNE
+59 T
-72 YHALMGGS
+72 
-80 LIAVLGFADD
+80 
-90 VSSLSLWVRLPT
+90 
-102 QFVAAFW
+102 
-109 VVYSLGGVPSIDF
+109 
-122 SFFQLSNSEILILL
+122 
-136 GVLAL
+136 
-141 IWLLNLYNFMDGA
+141 
-154 DGLAGTELIF
+154 
-164 VTSMSLVFAII
+164 VFAG
-175 AGDNLVALISAILI
+175 ACARLF
-189 SSISGFPSVVILLI
+189 SSFTGFPSVVILLL
-203 SGLFIGRSGLGL
+203 SGLLIGRSGLGL

-252 NTVLRISLIR
+252 NTVLKISLVR

-281 WPVAGVYSAIV
+281 WQVAGIYSAIV

-297 TVVSPLVDQIKLVSP
+297 TVVSPLVEQIKLASP
-312 LSEVLKAEGLVLE
+312 LSEVLKAEGLLLE

-338 ILGDLHG
+338 TLGDLRG
-345 IKEVFIALMQRLGG
+345 INDVFIALMQRLGG
-359 GVLIGISSGWLL
+359 GVLIGLSAGWLL

-381 TSFGIELQV
+381 ASFGIELQV

-396 LVYGICEYILPES
+396 LVYGICEYFLPES

-420 VGKREIIDKERLD
+420 VGKREVIDKERLD

-449 LLASDVSWGELSP
+449 LLAADVSWGELSP
-462 LGWGGIICVL
+462 LGWGGVVCVF
-472 MLMIIV
+472 MLMVIV

-483 SLATM
+483 WIATM
-488 GGELDVKQRVFLS
+488 GRDLNLKEKIFLA

-522 QAGVLGAGRLQGLV
+522 QAGILGAGRLQGLV

-546 QGLTARPLANFL
+546 QGLSARPLVSRLKLGQKNNF
-558 NLIDKEI
+558 D

>member
-1 MSILFLKIFLS
+1 M
-12 TFFLTVIF
+12 TP
-20 EKLGHTPHLLDH
+20 ERLGLLWG
-32 PIKRSAHSYPIPSG
+32 I
-46 GGAVVVIV
+46 
-54 FLVVA
+54 
-59 TSLFLNDRIPVNE
+59 T
-72 YHALMGGS
+72 
-80 LIAVLGFADD
+80 
-90 VSSLSLWVRLPT
+90 
-102 QFVAAFW
+102 
-109 VVYSLGGVPSIDF
+109 
-122 SFFQLSNSEILILL
+122 
-136 GVLAL
+136 
-141 IWLLNLYNFMDGA
+141 
-154 DGLAGTELIF
+154 
-164 VTSMSLVFAII
+164 VFAG
-175 AGDNLVALISAILI
+175 ACARLF
-189 SSISGFPSVVILLI
+189 SSFTGFPSVVILLL
-203 SGLFIGRSGLGL
+203 SGLLIGRSGLGL

-232 VCLVLFEGGLNL
+232 VSLVLFEGGLNL

-252 NTVLRISLIR
+252 NTVLKISLVR

-281 WPVAGVYSAIV
+281 WQVAGIYSAIV

-297 TVVSPLVDQIKLVSP
+297 TVVSPLVEQIKLASP
-312 LSEVLKAEGLVLE
+312 LSEVLKAEGLLLE

-338 ILGDLHG
+338 TLGDLHG
-345 IKEVFIALMQRLGG
+345 IKDVFIALMQRLGG
-359 GVLIGISSGWLL
+359 GVLIGLSAGWLL

-381 TSFGIELQV
+381 ASFGIELQV

-396 LVYGICEYILPES
+396 LVYGICEYFLPES

-420 VGKREIIDKERLD
+420 VGKREVIDKERLD

-449 LLASDVSWGELSP
+449 LLAADVSWGELSP
-462 LGWGGIICVL
+462 LGWGGVVCVF
-472 MLMIIV
+472 MLMVIV

-483 SLATM
+483 WIATM
-488 GGELDVKQRVFLS
+488 GRDLNLKEKIFLA

-522 QAGVLGAGRLQGLV
+522 QAGILGAGRLQGLV

-546 QGLTARPLANFL
+546 QGLSAKPLVNRL
-558 NLIDKEI
+558 KLGQKNNYN